1 MSTTE
6 AEPVVENGAARLA
19 TAMGEAEKLLARAR
33 SRVRRAEDVALI
45 REAFSSLA
53 EAEQRVQEG
62 TIDTTTWRHIGQ
74 AVMLADQAGRRHT
87 L

>member
-6 AEPVVENGAARLA
+6 AEPVVENGAVRFAA
-19 TAMGEAEKLLARAR
+19 AMDKAEKILARAR

-74 AVMLADQAGRRHT
+74 AVILADQAGRRHT